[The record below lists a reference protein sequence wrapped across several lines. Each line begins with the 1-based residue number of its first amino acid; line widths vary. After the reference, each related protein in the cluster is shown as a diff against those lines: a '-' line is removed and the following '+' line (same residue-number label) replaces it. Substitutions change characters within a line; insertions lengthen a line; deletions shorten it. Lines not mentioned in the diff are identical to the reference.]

1 MWHNNYC
8 SHGIFLNYR
17 FWNIIGEKEVNAVWK
32 PNEDF
37 CHIIVDTGMFDHHLP
52 DSVVSAVDHL
62 YDQHITR
69 KDEVFEPQPSVPTES
84 ILHKPQSS
92 TSNGFCKK
100 AVQSMADVVLDA
112 QSKYQMKASRVEDV
126 LHSNQQTFD

>member
-1 MWHNNYC
+1 
-8 SHGIFLNYR
+8 LNYR

-37 CHIIVDTGMFDHHLP
+37 CQIIVDTGMFDHHLP

-69 KDEVFEPQPSVPTES
+69 KNKISEPQPSVSTES
-84 ILHKPQSS
+84 ILHQPQPTLAS
-92 TSNGFCKK
+92 
-100 AVQSMADVVLDA
+100 QSEQVLYE
-112 QSKYQMKASRVEDV
+112 QLPTPE
-126 LHSNQQTFD
+126 